1 MQSVYNT
8 WCKKEGF
15 ESKLPKAVRARK
27 DADIAK
33 DRAKQQSLDPHLVE
47 RTQDE
52 YIPPYSDDLMQEVAI
67 EWLIATDQVSS
78 FWRHLSKTY
87 NIRK

>member
-1 MQSVYNT
+1 MYNT

-27 DADIAK
+27 DADKAK

-52 YIPPYSDDLMQEVAI
+52 YIPPYSDSLMQEVAI
-67 EWLIATDQVSS
+67 EWLIATDQVSPLECCFS
-78 FWRHLSKTY
+78 TSY